1 VSNSEFIIL
10 NNNKIHS
17 VTIKS
22 DIDFY
27 NVCVYITK
35 LISSYEN
42 KVLLAIIRDNYDF
55 LQESEQMFIRGE
67 VLKKLKE
74 DRKQADNLIFREVF
88 DYLKSEKIMNII
100 GFITFRL
107 SKYIQYLQELI
118 DSEINEFLIDS
129 EYEQLIEG
137 LTVYTELQSPLVES
151 IKITPMED
159 KIKVTDNNEKEILS
173 LIGFDEVLL
182 DVVLTLAPR
191 EIIINNSNSFKNKEM
206 LNTLIRIYN
215 NNIKLLN

>member
-1 VSNSEFIIL
+1 MSNSEFIIL

-182 DVVLTLAPR
+182 DVVLTLA
-191 EIIINNSNSFKNKEM
+191 NTSLNSPPVISI
-206 LNTLIRIYN
+206 LGLV
-215 NNIKLLN
+215 